1 MTNPKTIFKEL
12 VLWALFSM
20 VLGFLMAFFGAC
32 FLLSLQWAYETRHL
46 YKYLIYFLPI
56 SGFAIGYFYHRW
68 GKEVAGGNNLII
80 DQINNP
86 SEVISWKMLPFI
98 LFGTIGTHLFGGS
111 AGREGTAVQMG
122 ASLADQFS
130 KWFKLNNETRI
141 IILKSG
147 VAAGFA
153 AVFGTPL
160 AGLIFAFE
168 VSKTGKINYKALF
181 AASLSAFSAY
191 LFMQFYP
198 VPHTHFTIGLI
209 PKMSFINFAWSILAG
224 IVFGLCGLLFNLTLK
239 FLNTQ
244 FALISYAPLRPLVGG
259 SIFVVLVLAFGYEF
273 TERFHGLGI
282 EHIVFSFEHKVASYD
297 FIAKLTLT
305 AIILGSGFK
314 GGEVTPIF
322 FIGATLG
329 NTLSKW
335 IPLPMGLLTGM
346 GFIAVFAAC
355 ANTPFATI
363 LMGIELFGQ
372 EGMYYF
378 AISCIIAYLVSG
390 NTGIY
395 SAQNRLGSKFTKSIK

>member
-1 MTNPKTIFKEL
+1 MTNPKIILKEL
-12 VLWALFSM
+12 FLWLLFSV
-20 VLGFLMAFFGAC
+20 VLGFLMSFFGAF
-32 FLLSLQWAYETRHL
+32 FLLSLKWAYDTRHV
-46 YKYLIYFLPI
+46 YNYLIYFLPI
-56 SGFAIGYFYHRW
+56 IGFAIGYFYNRW
-68 GKEVAGGNNLII
+68 GKEVVGGNNLII
-80 DQINNP
+80 DQINSP
-86 SEVISWKMLPFI
+86 SKVISWKMLPFI

-130 KWFKLNNETRI
+130 KWFKLSGETRI

-147 VAAGFA
+147 VAAGFS

-168 VSKTGKINYKALF
+168 VSKTGALNYKALF
-181 AASLSAFSAY
+181 AASFSAFFAY
-191 LFMQFYP
+191 LFMHLYL
-198 VPHTHFTIGLI
+198 VPHTHYSIGVI
-209 PKMSFINFAWSILAG
+209 PDMSFINFGWSILAG
-224 IVFGLCGLLFNLTLK
+224 IIFGLCGLLFNLTLK

-244 FALISYAPLRPLVGG
+244 FSLIAYAPLRPFVGG
-259 SIFVVLVLAFGYEF
+259 SIFVVLVLVFGYEY

-329 NTLSKW
+329 NTISKL
-335 IPLPMGLLTGM
+335 IPLPMGLLAGM
-346 GFIAVFAAC
+346 GFVAVFAAC
-355 ANTPFATI
+355 ANTPLATI
-363 LMGIELFGQ
+363 LMGIELFGH

-378 AISCIIAYLVSG
+378 AIACVIAYLVSG

-395 SAQNRLGSKFTKSIK
+395 SAQNRIDSKFFKSK